1 MGFAFRWIKWIEHCI
16 STVKFSVQI
25 SREPNG
31 FFLSLKGLRQGDP
44 LSPFLFIVAMEG
56 MSNLFN
62 KARRKKWIKGFQL
75 SETNSLE
82 VTHLQYADNTLV
94 FCETKEE
101 QVLVLRVIF
110 IIFKGVS
117 GLHINRGK
125 SFIYP
130 INTISEID
138 ALASK
143 LGGVGELPTT
153 YLGMS
158 LGAKSKSATIWN
170 GVVEKCTNRLTNWK
184 SQHLSMGGKLK
195 THWSS
200 YLMSI
205 FPMPASASKK

>member
-1 MGFAFRWIKWIEHCI
+1 MIKVARENECI
-16 STVKFSVQI
+16 RSFEVATTQTSI
-25 SREPNG
+25 SNG
-31 FFLSLKGLRQGDP
+31 N
-44 LSPFLFIVAMEG
+44 M
-56 MSNLFN
+56 
-62 KARRKKWIKGFQL
+62 
-75 SETNSLE
+75 E

-143 LGGVGELPTT
+143 LGGRVGELPTT
-153 YLGMS
+153 YPGMP
-158 LGAKSKSATIWN
+158 LGAKSKSTTFWN
-170 GVVEKCTNRLTNWK
+170 GVVEICTKRFTNWK
-184 SQHLSMGGKLK
+184 SQHLSRGGRL
-195 THWSS
+195 TLVNS
-200 YLMSI
+200 Y
-205 FPMPASASKK
+205 